1 MFQAKFG
8 VWTTSRRR
16 VSSRIVRRFVQI
28 AARLFRE
35 VGMVSLSK
43 KIDHWLAVARDRW
56 KSQLASGLDLMFSSG
71 QGDCFIDLGAHIG
84 EQSLVAAEFMPV
96 YAFEPDP
103 VAVEKLKKN
112 VSVGSQKNEI
122 VVIQKAATKFDGVT
136 EFYGSN
142 RGRMTTGSSSLV
154 DTKKNVIGGEVYM
167 VETCDIGRFIS
178 DLPFRKFIIKC
189 DVEGAEYEVIESLG
203 VHCVFDR
210 VILMFTEFHDSKIP
224 GQWRKSLKLSL
235 WNRRKWDVKRGQL
248 VEWI

>member
-1 MFQAKFG
+1 M
-8 VWTTSRRR
+8 
-16 VSSRIVRRFVQI
+16 RRFVQI

-56 KSQLASGLDLMFSSG
+56 KSQLASELDSMLSSG
-71 QGDCFIDLGAHIG
+71 RGDCFIDLGAHIG

-103 VAVEKLKKN
+103 VAVEKLKNN
-112 VSVGSQKNEI
+112 VSMSSLKNKI
-122 VVIQKAATKFDGVT
+122 VVVQKAATKFDGVT

-142 RGRMTTGSSSLV
+142 RGKMTTGSSSLV
-154 DTKKNVIGGEVYM
+154 GKKKNVIGGEVCM

-178 DLPFRKFIIKC
+178 DLPFQKFIIKC
-189 DVEGAEYEVIESLG
+189 DVEGVEYEVIESLG
-203 VHCVFDR
+203 VHGVFDR

-224 GQWRKSLKLSL
+224 GQWRKSLKMSL
-235 WNRRKWDVKRGQL
+235 WNRHKWGINRGQL
-248 VEWI
+248 VEWL